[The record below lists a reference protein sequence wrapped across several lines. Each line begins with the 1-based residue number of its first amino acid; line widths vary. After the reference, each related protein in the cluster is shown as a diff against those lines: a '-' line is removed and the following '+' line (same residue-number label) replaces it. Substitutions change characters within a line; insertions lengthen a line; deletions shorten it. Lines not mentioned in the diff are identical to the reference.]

1 MPVNFT
7 DALNEQGAFS
17 ADFVAQLPSLAGEE
31 HKDTKMFENTPDL
44 PSLVKSYADTKSAL
58 GKKLENVIQ
67 KPADDANDE
76 QKAEYNTQLLSA
88 LGGNVEKAEDYA
100 LTTKPEGWPEGLPF
114 DEKLMEDFQN
124 FFHEKKWPVS
134 MAQEAIAK
142 YHEILLQRVD
152 EQLKGEEKVFNDQV
166 TARKAEWKGDELT
179 KKTRTAAKAMLQFSS
194 SERIE
199 KIKESKLLDK
209 PTDFEV
215 WRNLY
220 VAPDQVVVWANIGEA
235 MGSDNPPSN
244 EGGPG
249 NEGGS
254 DRKKAL
260 KKVYDHPT
268 STELTENIA

>member
-7 DALNEQGAFS
+7 NALNEQGTFS
-17 ADFVAQLPSLAGEE
+17 TDFITQLPSLAGEG

-67 KPADDANDE
+67 KPADDASDE
-76 QKAEYNTQLLSA
+76 QKTEYHTQLLTA

-114 DEKLMEDFQN
+114 DEKLMEDFQT
-124 FFHEKKWPVS
+124 FFMEKHWPVG
-134 MAQEAIAK
+134 MAQESIAK

-152 EQLKGEEKVFNDQV
+152 EQLKAEEKIFNDQV
-166 TARKAEWKGDELT
+166 TARKADWKGDELT
-179 KKTRTAAKAMLQFSS
+179 KKTRTAAKAMLQFSTK
-194 SERIE
+194 ERIE
-199 KIKESKLLDK
+199 KIKESKLLDN
-209 PTDFEV
+209 PTDFEL

-220 VAPDQVVVWANIGEA
+220 VVPDQVVVWANIGEA
-235 MGSDNPPSN
+235 MGSDNPPTN
-244 EGGPG
+244 EGGTG
-249 NEGGS
+249 GEGGS

-268 STELTENIA
+268 STELTDNIA